1 MFNVESMFFFS
12 SFSRITTHLKTNS
25 DVNSKL
31 MEKSNRS
38 VEVFSSFF
46 RTFFLLVC
54 FQIHMVQDTQ
64 TGKPRGY
71 AFIEYEKE
79 SDFESEFSLKFSL
92 VRFFSE
98 RFFFSSCKM
107 SRNRTECRKSSFRFV
122 EF

>member
-1 MFNVESMFFFS
+1 
-12 SFSRITTHLKTNS
+12 
-25 DVNSKL
+25 

-46 RTFFLLVC
+46 RTFFFLVC

-98 RFFFSSCKM
+98 RFF
-107 SRNRTECRKSSFRFV
+107 SRRVK
-122 EF
+122 